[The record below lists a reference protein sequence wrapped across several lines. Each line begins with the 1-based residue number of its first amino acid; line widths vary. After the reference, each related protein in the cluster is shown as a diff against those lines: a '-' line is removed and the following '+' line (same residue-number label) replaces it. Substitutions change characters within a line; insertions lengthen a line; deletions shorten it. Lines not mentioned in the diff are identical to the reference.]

1 MFINA
6 NVNPASNIVG
16 DCVVRAIAFATNQDW
31 DSVYLWL
38 CLQGYVMKDMPNS
51 NNVWGVYLRTRG
63 FERHIIPNTCPD
75 CYTVRDFCHDNPTGS
90 FVLAT
95 GSHVIAV
102 VNGDYYDTW
111 DSGDE
116 VPIYFWSKERLNNH
130 A

>member
-75 CYTVRDFCHDNPTGS
+75 CYTVRDFCHDNPTGA

-116 VPIYFWSKERLNNH
+116 VPIYFWSKEKLNNH